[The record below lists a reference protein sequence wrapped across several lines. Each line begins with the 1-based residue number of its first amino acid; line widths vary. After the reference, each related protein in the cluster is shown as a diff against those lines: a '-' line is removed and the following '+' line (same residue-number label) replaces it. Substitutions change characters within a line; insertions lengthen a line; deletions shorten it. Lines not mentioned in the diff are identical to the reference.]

1 VYQLG
6 TPAGAMNFVEPYLRS
21 VLGFLGVTDVTFITA
36 GGAAKVMMGAVDR
49 ETFLKP
55 TLEQVRGVAA

>member
-1 VYQLG
+1 
-6 TPAGAMNFVEPYLRS
+6 